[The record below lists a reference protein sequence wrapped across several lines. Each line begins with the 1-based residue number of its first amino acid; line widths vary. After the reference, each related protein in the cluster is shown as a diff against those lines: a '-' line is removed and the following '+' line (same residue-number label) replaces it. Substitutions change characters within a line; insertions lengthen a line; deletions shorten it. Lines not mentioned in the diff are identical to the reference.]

1 MESSRTEA
9 IPSFHDGSFDGVWIP
24 ADNMA
29 HLFLT
34 TVEHKRFTVVLDGVK
49 TMHLEN
55 VRQGNIVFAVSIIDT
70 GQLTES
76 HIESLLY
83 ELSNIARDR
92 QIATLLASARQEG
105 LRMLEM
111 TTSYGAEG
119 VVLFKRIELLEG
131 QAMKNSTPSDPL

>member
-24 ADNMA
+24 AENMA

-49 TMHLEN
+49 AMHLEN

-76 HIESLLY
+76 HIESLY

-92 QIATLLASARQEG
+92 QIATHLASARQAG
-105 LRMLEM
+105 LKMLEM

>member
-1 MESSRTEA
+1 MESLRTDA

-24 ADNMA
+24 GENMA

-34 TVEHKRFTVVLDGVK
+34 TVDHKRFTVVLDGVK
-49 TMHLEN
+49 ALHLEN
-55 VRQGNIVFAVSIIDT
+55 VREGNVVFDVNLTDT

-76 HIESLLY
+76 HLESLY
-83 ELSNIARDR
+83 ELSNVARDR
-92 QIATLLASARQEG
+92 QIATLLASARQAG

-119 VVLFKRIELLEG
+119 VVLFKDIQLVEG
-131 QAMKNSTPSDPL
+131 QAMINSMSPDPL